1 MSSLSNELTQR
12 RSDNLIGTKN
22 LLYKDSFVITR
33 GEMQF
38 LYDES
43 GNKYLDM
50 LGGFSVIAFGHA
62 NPFIVNE
69 ITNQLNK
76 VTHSTQI
83 FLNEPIVELAERLHE
98 NLDNSLHKS
107 FFLNSG
113 SEANEMAISLAK
125 KHTGKDDVLF
135 MEKSLHGR
143 TRLTLQ
149 VTNMKMWHPEEAMN
163 DENLLVTSYYPEDNV
178 SFENQMKLS
187 LQDLESKLKVNDNIA
202 CMIIEPI
209 QGNGGVRFPHKD
221 YFKKLKQLLSKYGVL
236 LIIDEAQTGLGRT
249 GHTYAHQYF
258 DVVPDIL
265 MTCKALGNGMP
276 ISSVTT
282 TNDIAA
288 SFNVPTA
295 STTGGNM
302 VSCASAIGCL
312 KYYGEF
318 SILARVNKLIPVFDQ
333 ILENLNNRF
342 NIIKSIR
349 GIGLMRG
356 IEFETETL
364 ETIIEELKVEG
375 IIVGKSGEFRE
386 VMLLE
391 PPLVINEQDLYQ
403 FEEAI
408 IKVLEKIN

>member
-149 VTNMKMWHPEEAMN
+149 VTNMKMWHPEKAMN